1 MGGMV
6 DCMLGNLN
14 ICDACHDIVPATVH
28 NQCSSLGFLGSAG
41 MMIAA
46 SLLWLIAL
54 QLDSASRKQVVW
66 EALVPP
72 LAVLMGAQP
81 DIVTR
86 WVSSP

>member
-1 MGGMV
+1 
-6 DCMLGNLN
+6 
-14 ICDACHDIVPATVH
+14 
-28 NQCSSLGFLGSAG
+28 